1 MKKALFLRTCNAQ
14 MQGYNGFQWP
24 DVGGEVSAP
33 DWNPEP
39 ICGYGLHGLLW
50 GIGSE
55 QYLDRSESAKGIV
68 FEADE
73 DSAVW
78 IEGNKVKVPKA
89 RVVFVGT
96 LNEAARWL
104 DERKPSPDRAGYRGT
119 ATAGDDGT
127 ATAGYCGTATAGD
140 DGTATAG
147 YRGTA
152 KAGDDGTAT
161 AGYCGTATAGDDGTA
176 TAGYRGTAKA
186 GDRGTAKAGNYG
198 TATAGNC
205 GTATAGDD
213 GTATAGYRGTATA
226 GYRGT
231 AKAGYRGTATAGY
244 GGILSILHW
253 TGERYRFSV
262 ARVQDEDGD
271 GELEPN
277 VPYRLDE
284 HGNFVVAETAEARDE

>member
-1 MKKALFLRTCNAQ
+1 MKKALFLRTCNAR
-14 MQGYNGFQWP
+14 MQGHNGFQWP

-33 DWNPEP
+33 DWNPQP
-39 ICGYGLHGLLW
+39 ICGYGLHGLIW

-55 QYLDRSESAKGIV
+55 QYLDRSETAKGVV

-78 IEGNKVKVPKA
+78 IDGNKVKVPKA

-96 LNEAARWL
+96 LNEAAQWL

-147 YRGTA
+147 
-152 KAGDDGTAT
+152 
-161 AGYCGTATAGDDGTA
+161 
-176 TAGYRGTAKA
+176 
-186 GDRGTAKAGNYG
+186 DR
-198 TATAGNC
+198 
-205 GTATAGDD
+205 

-231 AKAGYRGTATAGY
+231 ATAGYGGTATAGY

-284 HGNFVVAETAEARDE
+284 SGKFVRAGE